1 MPSDRAKS
9 RYRAAVAVELRVR
22 GAQYQE
28 IADELGFASRSGAWM
43 AVNRSLKQR
52 TAKAADAYLS
62 KSLAELEL
70 LHERSW
76 KRAMMGD
83 LKAVNASVGVINAR
97 TRLLG
102 LGGV

>member
-1 MPSDRAKS
+1 M
-9 RYRAAVAVELRVR
+9 ELRR
-22 GAQYQE
+22 GGAEYEE
-28 IADELGFASRSGAWM
+28 IAKELGFASKSGAWM

-52 TAKAADAYLS
+52 AHKAADAYLS

-97 TRLLG
+97 TRLLN
-102 LGGV
+102 LGRL